1 MKFFFG
7 LCIFIFSSCTQAHE
21 KQPAAKAL
29 PERVTSNGTPRTAL
43 ASSFESPDI
52 SPADIVYFPVDYP
65 LLKMSKKADPLP
77 VARIIYS
84 RPHKGGRKLFGALI
98 PYGEAWR
105 LGANEG
111 TEIELFQPVK
121 IQNKTVGP
129 GRYTLYCIPAETQWT
144 IVFNTNIYSWGLKQD
159 STKDVHRFTIPIQK
173 TEGSYEYFTMAFEKA
188 KYGVS
193 LTMSWDDITA
203 RLPITL

>member
-21 KQPAAKAL
+21 KQPAAKPL

-65 LLKMSKKADPLP
+65 LLKMSKKAAPLP

-121 IQNKTVGP
+121 IQNKTVAP

-159 STKDVHRFTIPIQK
+159 STKD
-173 TEGSYEYFTMAFEKA
+173 
-188 KYGVS
+188 
-193 LTMSWDDITA
+193 
-203 RLPITL
+203 